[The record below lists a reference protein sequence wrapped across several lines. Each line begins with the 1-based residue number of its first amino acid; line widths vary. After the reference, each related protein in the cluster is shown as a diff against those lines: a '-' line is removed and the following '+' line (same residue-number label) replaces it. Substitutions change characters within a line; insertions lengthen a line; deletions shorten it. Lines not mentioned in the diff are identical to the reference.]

1 MSNSIISERL
11 GLYLETSGLSQ
22 KELSRMS
29 GVADS
34 IICRVIK
41 GENDLSSKNL
51 VKISQATGVSPD
63 WLLGFG
69 AEDDIVMIS
78 KEELLCQKH

>member
-11 GLYLETSGLSQ
+11 GLYLETGGLSQ

-34 IICRVIK
+34 VICRVIK
-41 GENDLSSKNL
+41 GENDLSSKNII
-51 VKISQATGVSPD
+51 KIVQATGVSPN

-69 AEDDIVMIS
+69 SEDEIERIGG
-78 KEELLCQKH
+78 

>member
-34 IICRVIK
+34 VICRVIK
-41 GENDLSSKNL
+41 GENDLSSKNII
-51 VKISQATGVSPD
+51 KISQATGVSPN

-69 AEDDIVMIS
+69 SEFEIEQIE
-78 KEELLCQKH
+78 KR

>member
-1 MSNSIISERL
+1 MRTELSERL

-22 KELSRMS
+22 KELSRLS
-29 GVADS
+29 GVSDS

-51 VKISQATGVSPD
+51 VKVAQATRVSPN

-69 AEDDIVMIS
+69 SEDEIERIGG
-78 KEELLCQKH
+78 